1 MTMKAGHGGVL
12 VIGLGQMVCG
22 VHNPNPTD
30 EVTFVKSRPKHMGIW
45 LLRKKKKGPEVEIKL
60 RE

>member
-30 EVTFVKSRPKHMGIW
+30 EVTFVKSRPKHMGI
-45 LLRKKKKGPEVEIKL
+45 
-60 RE
+60 